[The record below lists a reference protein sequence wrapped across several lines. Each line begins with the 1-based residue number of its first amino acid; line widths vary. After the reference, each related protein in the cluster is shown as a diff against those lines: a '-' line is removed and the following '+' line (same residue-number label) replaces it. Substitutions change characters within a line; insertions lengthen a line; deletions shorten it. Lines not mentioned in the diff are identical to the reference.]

1 MTQYKIKS
9 HADIEALRSK
19 YNCFQRFHVIE
30 TGEKIYLANMSFYF
44 DGQSITVEPLLM
56 DTENE

>member
-1 MTQYKIKS
+1 MKQYKIKS

-19 YNCFQRFHVIE
+19 FNCFQRFHIIE
-30 TGEKIYLANMSFYF
+30 TGEKISLANMSFYF
-44 DGQSITVEPLLM
+44 DGQTITVELLIM